1 MTTTTQSRLR
11 ISVDAIDA
19 FHELDPRASITSLK
33 FFLHIADRGPAG
45 LLMRQLTWMYG
56 FDRHT
61 TQKAIRRLT
70 NMGVVDMEVFDH
82 LKKRV
87 KLSDKG
93 WDLYT
98 KMSCL

>member
-11 ISVDAIDA
+11 ISVDAIDV
-19 FHELDPRASITSLK
+19 FHEHDPRASITSLK
-33 FFLHIADRGPAG
+33 FFLHIADRGPEG
-45 LLMRQLTWMYG
+45 LFVNQLGWMYG
-56 FDRHT
+56 YERHVT
-61 TQKAIRRLT
+61 YKAIRRLT

-93 WDLYT
+93 WNLYT